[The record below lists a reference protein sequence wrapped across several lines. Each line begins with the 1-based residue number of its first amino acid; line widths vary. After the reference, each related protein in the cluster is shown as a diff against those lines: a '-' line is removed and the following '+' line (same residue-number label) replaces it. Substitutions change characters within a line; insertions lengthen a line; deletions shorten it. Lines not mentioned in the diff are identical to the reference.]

1 MNNNSSKATHILNAS
16 TNLVGFSFLIL
27 TSLKV
32 LNFAQ
37 YSYADEVVA
46 FSVMTFILSSTFS
59 FASIRSKN
67 EFRSEMFET
76 IADYIF
82 LGGLLALFLVC
93 VSLIGLKQIL

>member
-1 MNNNSSKATHILNAS
+1 MNNNSTKASHILNAS

-37 YSYADEVVA
+37 YSYADEIAA
-46 FSVMTFILSSTFS
+46 FSVVTFILSSTFS

-67 EFRSEMFET
+67 EHKSEVFET

-82 LGGLLALFLVC
+82 LGGLVALFLVC
-93 VSLIGLKQIL
+93 ISLIGLK